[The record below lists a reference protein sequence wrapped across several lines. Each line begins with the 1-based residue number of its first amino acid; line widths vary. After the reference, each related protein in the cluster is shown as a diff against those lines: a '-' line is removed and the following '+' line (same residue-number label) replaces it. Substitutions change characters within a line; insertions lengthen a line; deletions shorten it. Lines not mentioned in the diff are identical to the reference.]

1 MNQPSEPEGEIYEQL
16 NNLYKYYE
24 NKYDNVSLS
33 TITPSTFGNDS
44 FFIQLAKGKR
54 QVGHSSKC
62 DLLKYLDADYCSY
75 LSLNEVQNFD
85 IIKWWKSHES
95 TFPVLS
101 KMACDLLTPPVSTI
115 ASKSS
120 FSIATNIIGDMRT
133 TLTTKM
139 LKALTCL
146 KDWEDGRMGLQTLED
161 KLKEAFKKL
170 HDLHLNADNDVQEI
184 DDD

>member
-1 MNQPSEPEGEIYEQL
+1 
-16 NNLYKYYE
+16 
-24 NKYDNVSLS
+24 
-33 TITPSTFGNDS
+33 
-44 FFIQLAKGKR
+44 
-54 QVGHSSKC
+54 
-62 DLLKYLDADYCSY
+62 
-75 LSLNEVQNFD
+75 
-85 IIKWWKSHES
+85 
-95 TFPVLS
+95 
-101 KMACDLLTPPVSTI
+101 MACDLLTPPVSTI